1 MEMQV
6 SKLKRTLA
14 LYSMKIA
21 IVKQTQLNLQHL
33 NQKKAW
39 PLKLCRQEDDS
50 ASEERKTAEQ
60 AALVQT
66 INSDDE
72 LLIYSTQCL

>member
-1 MEMQV
+1 M
-6 SKLKRTLA
+6 
-14 LYSMKIA
+14 A

-39 PLKLCRQEDDS
+39 PLAVYRQEEDS
-50 ASEERKTAEQ
+50 TSEGPKTAEQ

-72 LLIYSTQCL
+72 LFIKSTLCQ